1 MLKKI
6 LICFLEIKHPVVNRV
21 TMNNKVLRE
30 KKDKKEISKNIK

>member
-6 LICFLEIKHPVVNRV
+6 LFCFLEIKHPVVNRV

-30 KKDKKEISKNIK
+30 KRQERDKKKD